1 VVYLLASSRCFML
14 NAAKL
19 PALSPAMEQGLELV
33 DGSKFSRLPSSFF
46 RRLARPTL
54 KLVNGT
60 IQRLLLE
67 VERTTLTTTDSIRL
81 GHTVRRL
88 SSSVYLRSI
97 LGATQH

>member
-1 VVYLLASSRCFML
+1 ML

-33 DGSKFSRLPSSFF
+33 DGSKFSRLPSSFS
-46 RRLARPTL
+46 RRLARATL
-54 KLVNGT
+54 KLINGT
-60 IQRLLLE
+60 IQRLSWE
-67 VERTTLTTTDSIRL
+67 VERTTLTTTDLIRL

-88 SSSVYLRSI
+88 NSSVYLRSI